1 MKIFGVLTMAEVF
14 SWGENIGSQ
23 IYEISLYLKDEKSF
37 ICADDVEDLIEK
49 VQTTAWICMP
59 TGVIVEDD
67 EISFDENDDYQLDH
81 IGDDVSLSFKFFSF
95 DINSIDELVEEL
107 EKSSEN
113 SFFDACI
120 TGYEF
125 LKGTGLKNS
134 DLAWEEVLRR
144 GQQVGIDPE
153 EILAQMP
160 T

>member
-1 MKIFGVLTMAEVF
+1 MKVYGILTMGEVF
-14 SWGENIGSQ
+14 SWGENVGSQ
-23 IYEISLYLKDEKSF
+23 IYEISLYIKDEKSF

-49 VQTTAWICMP
+49 IQTTAWICMP

-81 IGDDVSLSFKFFSF
+81 IEDDVSLSFKFFSF

-125 LKGTGLKNS
+125 LKGTDLKNS

-144 GQQVGIDPE
+144 GQQTGIDPE

>member
-1 MKIFGVLTMAEVF
+1 MKFYGILTMAEKF
-14 SWGENIGSQ
+14 SWGEYVGSH

-37 ICADDVEDLIEK
+37 ICADDVEELIEK
-49 VQTTAWICMP
+49 VRTTAYPCIP
-59 TGVIVEDD
+59 KGVLVEDD
-67 EISFDENDDYQLDH
+67 EVSFDENDYYQLDN
-81 IGDDVSLSFKFFSF
+81 IGDDGSLSFKFFSF
-95 DINSIDELVEEL
+95 NINSIDELVEEL

-113 SFFDACI
+113 DFFDAWI

-144 GQQVGIDPE
+144 GQQTGIDPE